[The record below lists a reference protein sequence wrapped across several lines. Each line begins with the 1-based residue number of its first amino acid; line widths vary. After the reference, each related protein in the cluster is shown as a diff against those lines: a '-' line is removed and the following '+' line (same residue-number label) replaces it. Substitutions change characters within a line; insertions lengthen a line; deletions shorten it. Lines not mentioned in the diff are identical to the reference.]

1 MEIPLLFSC
10 LKIINTYSYNKVTEQ
25 RPTTLCGNTTT
36 EYIFNFVPQNSGC
49 PGNFTTY

>member
-1 MEIPLLFSC
+1 MVIPLLFSG
-10 LKIINTYSYNKVTEQ
+10 LKIINIYSYNKVTEKVLPHCVVTQ
-25 RPTTLCGNTTT
+25 L